1 MSVSEISA
9 TANTQEVNGFFFVVM
24 KLVENKS
31 LIRSSTDVT
40 VSSLHLYTFCL
51 NNVFGSGGT

>member
-40 VSSLHLYTFCL
+40 VSSLH
-51 NNVFGSGGT
+51 